1 MPFLAKRLSWKVN
14 SMSSEKEPPCA
25 EKVAT
30 GYVCVIDVVS
40 SVVLLREEVR
50 LVLEIFVIVMPVLLV
65 NVSLPVRVKLLAVVS
80 VVVDDWLVL
89 LPVIDVA
96 VVSVVVRAAVAV
108 IVVIE
113 VIVVNVVV
121 EVSLVLAVMSRSK
134 LLSLNVVVEV
144 SVTVLLGRARL
155 MPTML

>member
-1 MPFLAKRLSWKVN
+1 
-14 SMSSEKEPPCA
+14 
-25 EKVAT
+25 
-30 GYVCVIDVVS
+30 
-40 SVVLLREEVR
+40 VVLLREEVR